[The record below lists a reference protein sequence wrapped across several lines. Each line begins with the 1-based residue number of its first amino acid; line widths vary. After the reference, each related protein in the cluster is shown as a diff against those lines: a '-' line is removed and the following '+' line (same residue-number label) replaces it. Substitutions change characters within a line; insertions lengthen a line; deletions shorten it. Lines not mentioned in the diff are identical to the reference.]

1 MTTIQSILA
10 SLLLGILL
18 GFGGA
23 WKYQS
28 NKYERQIEHDKSQA
42 ISAQNKATETV
53 LKNERTAAQSV
64 SGISSE
70 YLQKLQE
77 LSTVQARW
85 NELNAKYRGLL
96 IRVNSCQ
103 ASSAAASS
111 STPGDPVAESPQPEQ
126 WAELPRDVA
135 ARLEEVAREADE
147 LRIRA
152 EVAKKYAEEIV
163 KMRERMMKE
172 QE

>member
-23 WKYQS
+23 WRYQS

-42 ISAQNKATETV
+42 ISAQNKATETI
-53 LKNERTAAQSV
+53 LKNERTSAQNV
-64 SGISSE
+64 SGISAE

-77 LSTVQARW
+77 LSTVQSRW
-85 NELNAKYRGLL
+85 NELNAKYHGLL

-103 ASSAAASS
+103 TSSAAAST
-111 STPGDPVAESPQPEQ
+111 STPGNPVAESSQSEQ

-135 ARLEEVAREADE
+135 ARLEEVGKAADE
-147 LRIRA
+147 LKLRA
-152 EVAKKYAEEIV
+152 EAGKAYAEEIV
-163 KMRERMMKE
+163 KMRERLMKE